1 MSDFTRSFPLED
13 IQIRSGGDGRTVDA
27 YAAVFNQEVPIS
39 DQDGEYR
46 ERLHPQSF
54 NRTIAHHEGD
64 FSRFTVLFN
73 HGMTIYGTPSDAG
86 SMPVGTCRN
95 VVVEKRGLLTTT
107 EYNRTQLGDDSLEAI
122 KSGSIRA
129 QSFRGSFLRSDPMR
143 GRGSAKFRA
152 NASGEYPLVTR
163 MEIGLKEYGPTPFPA
178 YADAAI
184 VGIRAGMN
192 MTDTDSMLLAM
203 ILENLAE
210 GDAALDPIVEALCKT
225 DMALEQAQMVI
236 SQILAVPN
244 PEMAE
249 SDMAEAPER
258 SVFLSRLNSLATRL
272 ADVPART
279 ATPSGL
285 GADDSPSGH
294 SGRLSMSKRTREIL
308 AASHTEGRTS

>member
-13 IQIRSGGDGRTVDA
+13 ISIRSGGDGRTVDA

-46 ERLHPQSF
+46 ERIHPQSF
-54 NRTIAHHEGD
+54 LKTINDHQGD

-95 VVVEKRGLLTTT
+95 VVVEKRGVLTTT
-107 EYNRTQLGDDSLEAI
+107 EYNRTQLGDDTLEAL
-122 KSGSIRA
+122 KAGSIRA

-143 GRGSAKFRA
+143 GRTSAKFRA
-152 NASGEYPLVTR
+152 NAAGEYPLVTR

-178 YADAAI
+178 YSDAAI

-192 MTDTDSMLLAM
+192 MTDTDSMLMAL

-210 GDAALDPIVEALCKT
+210 GDAALDPIVDALCKT
-225 DMALEQAQMVI
+225 SASLDQAQMVI

-244 PEMAE
+244 P
-249 SDMAEAPER
+249 DMADMAAEPR
-258 SVFLSRLNSLATRL
+258 SVFLARLNSLATRL
-272 ADVPART
+272 ADAPART
-279 ATPSGL
+279 ATPSGA
-285 GADDSPSGH
+285 GADEPLTH
-294 SGRLSMSKRTREIL
+294 SGRLSLSKRSREIL
-308 AASHTEGRTS
+308 SASHQKGLAS